1 MCVHMI
7 IVYPFAYIHFFTLQF
22 LIVHN
27 LNSHGRF
34 QAKSHFQLVLLC
46 SFQNHVSPA
55 TQMIPVSLGSFK
67 CIPGFQPKNE
77 ESVMSLGLC
86 LCEEHIPSCLGKD
99 ATSSAFQECPHRMRR
114 EIKSNAKKKVI
125 SLFQRR
131 ERKRNSSKAK
141 LTYLSHSSGILFFLH
156 RKSQIQ
162 TIILPYQSKA
172 RPSLHDWV
180 YKSSFI
186 TS

>member
-55 TQMIPVSLGSFK
+55 TQMIPVSLRSFK

-114 EIKSNAKKKVI
+114 EIKSNAKKGNFTIPKEREKKKLFKSKTDI
-125 SLFQRR
+125 SLPFLWYTVF
-131 ERKRNSSKAK
+131 SSQKK
-141 LTYLSHSSGILFFLH
+141 LDSNNNFTLLVKG
-156 RKSQIQ
+156 Q
-162 TIILPYQSKA
+162 TISP
-172 RPSLHDWV
+172 
-180 YKSSFI
+180 
-186 TS
+186 

>member
-99 ATSSAFQECPHRMRR
+99 ATSSAFQFFGEMSIQFFGPFFDW
-114 EIKSNAKKKVI
+114 II
-125 SLFQRR
+125 YF
-131 ERKRNSSKAK
+131 
-141 LTYLSHSSGILFFLH
+141 SGIELQEL
-156 RKSQIQ
+156 
-162 TIILPYQSKA
+162 L
-172 RPSLHDWV
+172 V
-180 YKSSFI
+180 YF
-186 TS
+186 